1 MDFQISDRL
10 LCGSFLNRSLQH
22 GERVSLLCPWK
33 DGRKTSEFHP
43 YTWNERLRM
52 VEDAAC
58 GLLALG
64 VQPGERVAVI
74 GPNRLRWLDGFWGTL
89 LAGGVVV
96 TVYPT
101 LTAQD
106 MAVILADSGARFAF
120 VSDTTIRDRVIA
132 KKDQLPALEKMIIMD
147 PYKKTSDEVIGHDDL
162 YALGAAHRDLDALH
176 ARMSAQQ
183 PDDVAVLIYTSG
195 TTGEPKGVMLTNA
208 NFDSQRVVT
217 KIFAYHADDVWLNHI
232 PLCHSFGLTGDM
244 LASGDAG
251 GTLALASGIDPEELR
266 ASLAAVRPTVLI
278 SVPRLY
284 EKMFLKITSTLAQKP
299 PFVQGLFAKAHAVGR
314 EMFKRYTSIGKEP
327 PLKMRLK
334 HRLADRVLSKVRKQA
349 GFENIRVAY
358 AGGGPISAEL
368 VTFFQGL
375 GIDIYQ
381 GFGLTETSPVVTVNR
396 PGKNKLGS
404 VGPAL
409 PNAEVKIAPDG
420 EIMVRGPM
428 VMKGYWNKPGDT
440 TETIESDGWM
450 HTGDIGHL
458 DNDGYLFITDRKKEI
473 IVTSGGK
480 NIAPTRI
487 ENLFNMDPLIE
498 KVVVIGNARKFLAAL
513 ICPNFEELV
522 RWAKANDVPTEPV
535 EEMVEHSAVTALYRQ
550 SVERVNEQLARFET
564 IKRFAVMDHVF
575 DEHHGE
581 LTATQK
587 VKRRIVDE
595 KYKELIDSFYIE

>member
-1 MDFQISDRL
+1 MDYQFSDRL
-10 LCGSFLNRSLQH
+10 LSGSFYNRSSKN
-22 GERVSLLCPWK
+22 GERVSILCPWK
-33 DGRKTSEFHP
+33 DGRKTREFHA
-43 YTWNERLRM
+43 YTWTERLHT
-52 VEDAAC
+52 VETVAC

-64 VQPGERVAVI
+64 LQPGEHVALI
-74 GPNRLRWLDGFWGTL
+74 GPNRLRWLDGFWATL

-101 LTAQD
+101 LTTED
-106 MAVILADSGARFAF
+106 MTAILADSGARFAF
-120 VSDTTIRDRVIA
+120 VSDVILRDRVLSV
-132 KKDQLPALEKMIIMD
+132 KDKLPALEKTIVLD
-147 PYKKTSDEVIGHDDL
+147 PYETVDTFTVGYQDL
-162 YALGAAHRDLDALH
+162 AKMGEENHDLDAVH
-176 ARMSAQQ
+176 QRMAAQQ
-183 PDDVAVLIYTSG
+183 PDDLAVLIYTSG

-208 NFDSQRVVT
+208 NFDSQRAVT
-217 KIFAYHADDVWLNHI
+217 KIFQYRADDIWLNHI

-244 LASGDAG
+244 LASGEAG
-251 GTLALASGIDPEELR
+251 GTLALATGIDPDELR
-266 ASLAAVRPTVLI
+266 HSLTSVRPTVLI

-284 EKMFLKITSTLAQKP
+284 EKMYLKITSTLAKKP
-299 PFVQGLFAKAHAVGR
+299 PFVQGLFAKAHKVGR
-314 EMFKRYTSIGKEP
+314 EMFKNYTSCGKQP
-327 PLKMRLK
+327 PLSMKIK
-334 HRLADRVLSKVRKQA
+334 YRLADRVLSKARKQA
-349 GFENIRVAY
+349 GFERIRVAY

-409 PNAEVKIAPDG
+409 PNSEVKIIADG

-428 VMKGYWNKPGDT
+428 VMKGYWNKPDDT
-440 TETIESDGWM
+440 AEVIEPDGWM
-450 HTGDIGHL
+450 HTGDIGHI
-458 DNDGYLFITDRKKEI
+458 DGDGYLYITDRKKEI

-498 KVVVIGNARKFLAAL
+498 KVVVVGNARKFLAAL
-513 ICPNFEELV
+513 ICPNFEELT
-522 RWAKANDVPTEPV
+522 RWAKDNGVPPEPV
-535 EEMVEHSAVTALYRQ
+535 ERMIGHPQTVALYQQ
-550 SVERVNEQLARFET
+550 SVDRANDHLARFES
-564 IKRFAVMDHVF
+564 IKKFAVMDHVF
-575 DEHHGE
+575 DDHHGE

-595 KYKELIDSFYIE
+595 KYKEIIDSFYQE